1 MDFRRETS
9 AALREDKA
17 WADVTAGTF
26 VPKGMTARARIIA
39 NRPGVVAGT
48 DAAAAAFRLRDRR
61 CRTRVLTKDGRMVRP
76 GQAVLEVRG
85 PLGSILSAERT
96 ALNFLTHLSGVAT
109 LTREFVRRSRGVRV
123 LDTRKTLPGLRRLQR
138 WAVRCGGGVNHRN
151 DLAAAVLIKENHLAA
166 LKGEAAL
173 AAFLRRVKR
182 LKRRGLSVE
191 MECRDRREAALGL
204 AAGADI
210 LLLDNMP
217 PARLKRTVAWLRGF
231 CGARGLRTPLLEVS
245 GGVTPETVGR
255 IARTGVDRISVG
267 RLTHSAP
274 ALDMSLDVLE
284 TRA

>member
-1 MDFRRETS
+1 M

-26 VPKGMTARARIIA
+26 VPRGTTARARIVA
-39 NRPGVVAGT
+39 KRPGVAAGT
-48 DAAAAAFRLRDRR
+48 GAAAAAFRLRDPR
-61 CRTRVLTKDGRMVRP
+61 CRTRVLTKDGRTVRP

-85 PLGSILSAERT
+85 PLGAILSAERT

-109 LTREFVRRSRGVRV
+109 LTREFVRRAKGVKV

-138 WAVRCGGGVNHRN
+138 WAVVCGGGVNHRN
-151 DLAAAVLIKENHLAA
+151 DLSAAVLIKENHLAV
-166 LKGEAAL
+166 LTGEAAF
-173 AAFLRRVKR
+173 AAFFRRVKG
-182 LKRRGLSVE
+182 LKRRGFTVE

-210 LLLDNMP
+210 LLLDNIP
-217 PARLKRTVAWLRGF
+217 PARLKPTVAWLRGF
-231 CGARGLRTPLLEVS
+231 CRARGMRTPLLEVS

-255 IARTGVDRISVG
+255 IARAGVDRISVG

-274 ALDMSLDVLE
+274 ALDMSLDIEDV
-284 TRA
+284 R